1 MTGLE
6 AGLFGDRSRTALW
19 VTESTSSVIQAP
31 SLVSKMPAVHKLL
44 LEEALQDSPQTRS
57 LLSVFEEDAG
67 TLTDYTNQLL
77 QSMQRVFGAQ
87 NEMALAT
94 EQLSK
99 QLLEYE
105 KQNFA
110 LGRGDEEV
118 ISMLQ
123 HFARTVEEL
132 NALHTDLASQIANR
146 MVFPTV
152 QFREKDLTE
161 ISTLKEIFGI
171 ATDEHE
177 AAMVKY
183 SRLPK
188 KRENEKLK
196 AEVVREVAFC
206 RRKQHQ
212 ASMQY
217 YCALNALQ
225 YRKRVAMLEPLLGY
239 TQAQINFFKKGMELV
254 SKKMDSFLASVSS
267 MTQSIQAQLDAEAE
281 SMRLSQREF
290 LSVEDTVYMPDHD
303 LVPVNRT
310 LIQKAG
316 YLNIRNKTG
325 LVTTAW
331 DRLYFFT
338 QGGNLMCQ
346 PRGAVAG
353 GMVLDL
359 DNSSVMAVECE
370 DRRYCFQI
378 TSPTGKTS
386 MILQAESKREYEEW
400 ICTINNISR
409 QIYLTDN
416 PEAVAIRLNQ
426 TAIQAVTPITS
437 FEKRAEGSPN
447 PDRAKP
453 GGVAH
458 SSVKKAAT
466 VPEPED
472 LIAPGTP
479 IQFDI
484 VLPASE
490 FQDQNRAGG
499 RRTNPFGETE
509 EESSSGA
516 DDSLLQQVFAVRFLG
531 SMAVRSGHTQEVI
544 YEAMRQVLA
553 ARAIHNI
560 FKTSESH
567 LMVTSNCLRL
577 IDPQTQVT
585 KISFQLK
592 DVTQFAAHQENSRLM
607 GFVVE
612 GTDWSEGAEEGQPSF
627 SAFIFESNTEGEKIC
642 YTINVG
648 KEITEAKKDPEALAQ
663 LMKSMPLTNDG
674 KFLLLES
681 ETGEAANGGGQED
694 LESEA

>member
-1 MTGLE
+1 
-6 AGLFGDRSRTALW
+6 
-19 VTESTSSVIQAP
+19 
-31 SLVSKMPAVHKLL
+31 MPAVHHKLL

-67 TLTDYTNQLL
+67 TLTNYTNQLL

-99 QLLEYE
+99 LLLEYE
-105 KQNFA
+105 KQ
-110 LGRGDEEV
+110 
-118 ISMLQ
+118 
-123 HFARTVEEL
+123 L
-132 NALHTDLASQIANR
+132 NSLHAELASQIADK
-146 MVFPTV
+146 MVFPMV
-152 QFREKDLTE
+152 QFREKDLTGTTL
-161 ISTLKEIFGI
+161 TLKIICFHF
-171 ATDEHE
+171 HE

-188 KRENEKLK
+188 KRENEKMK
-196 AEVVREVAFC
+196 AEVVREVAYC

-212 ASMQY
+212 AAMQY

-225 YRKRVAMLEPLLGY
+225 YRKRVAMLEPMLGY
-239 TQAQINFFKKGMELV
+239 THAQIDFFKKGMELV
-254 SKKMDSFLASVSS
+254 SKKMDSFLSSVSS
-267 MTQSIQAQLDAEAE
+267 MNQSIESQLEVDAEV
-281 SMRLSQREF
+281 MRSSQREL
-290 LSVEDTVYMPDHD
+290 LSVDDTVYMPDHD
-303 LVPVNRT
+303 QVPVNRA
-310 LIQKAG
+310 LVQKAG

-331 DRLYFFT
+331 DRLFFFT

-378 TSPTGKTS
+378 TSPNGKTS
-386 MILQAESKREYEEW
+386 LILQAEGKKEYEEW
-400 ICTINNISR
+400 ICTLNNISR

-416 PEAVAIRLNQ
+416 PEAVAIRLHQ
-426 TAIQAVTPITS
+426 TALQAVTPITS

-447 PDRAKP
+447 PDRLFK
-453 GGVAH
+453 
-458 SSVKKAAT
+458 SFNR
-466 VPEPED
+466 PED
-472 LIAPGTP
+472 LIVPGTP

-490 FQDQNRAGG
+490 FLDQNRAGA

-509 EESSSGA
+509 DD

-531 SMAVRSGHTQEVI
+531 SMAVRAGHTQEVI

-567 LMVTSNCLRL
+567 LMVTSTCIRL

-607 GFVVE
+607 GFVLQ
-612 GTDWSEGAEEGQPSF
+612 GSDWSDGGEDQPSF
-627 SAFIFESNTEGEKIC
+627 SVFAFESNTEGEKIC
-642 YTINVG
+642 YTINLG
-648 KEITEAKKDPEALAQ
+648 KEISLAKKDPEALAQ
-663 LMKSMPLTNDG
+663 LMKAMPLTNDG

-681 ETGEAANGGGQED
+681 ETGAAVEAAGPDEQ
-694 LESEA
+694 ESEA

>member
-1 MTGLE
+1 M
-6 AGLFGDRSRTALW
+6 
-19 VTESTSSVIQAP
+19 
-31 SLVSKMPAVHKLL
+31 LL
-44 LEEALQDSPQTRS
+44 LVLTSTWISTRS

-87 NEMALAT
+87 SEMGLAT
-94 EQLSK
+94 QQLSQ
-99 QLLEYE
+99 QLLDYE
-105 KQNFA
+105 KK
-110 LGRGDEEV
+110 
-118 ISMLQ
+118 
-123 HFARTVEEL
+123 L
-132 NALHTDLASQIANR
+132 NALHTDLANQMADS
-146 MVFPTV
+146 MVFPLI

-161 ISTLKEIFGI
+161 ISTLREIFGI

-177 AAMVKY
+177 ASMVKY

-188 KRENEKLK
+188 KKENEKVKVDLVK
-196 AEVVREVAFC
+196 EVAYT

-225 YRKRVAMLEPLLGY
+225 YRKRVAMLEPMLGY
-239 TQAQINFFKKGMELV
+239 TQAQVKFYKKGMELV
-254 SKKMDSFLASVSS
+254 TKKMDTFLSSVSN
-267 MTQSIQAQLDAEAE
+267 MTHNIQAQLDSEAEA
-281 SMRLSQREF
+281 MRMSQREL
-290 LSVEDTVYMPDHD
+290 LSVEDTVYMPDKD
-303 LVPVNRT
+303 DDPVSRS
-310 LIQKAG
+310 LIQKSG

-386 MILQAESKREYEEW
+386 MILQAESKKEYEEW
-400 ICTINNISR
+400 ICTVNNISR
-409 QIYLTDN
+409 QIYLTEN

-426 TAIQAVTPITS
+426 TALQAVTPITS
-437 FEKRAEGSPN
+437 FEKRQEGSPN
-447 PDRAKP
+447 PDSAGDAP
-453 GGVAH
+453 GPGA
-458 SSVKKAAT
+458 SL
-466 VPEPED
+466 EPED

-490 FQDQNRAGG
+490 FQDQNRTGG
-499 RRTNPFGETE
+499 RRTNPFGETDDD
-509 EESSSGA
+509 SSSES

-531 SMAVRSGHTQEVI
+531 SMAVRCGDNQEVI
-544 YEAMRQVLA
+544 YEVMRQVLA

-560 FKTSESH
+560 FRTTESH
-567 LMVTSNCLRL
+567 LMVTSSCLKL

-585 KISFQLK
+585 RIHFQLGE
-592 DVTQFAAHQENSRLM
+592 VLQFAAHQENGRLM
-607 GFVVE
+607 GLVVE
-612 GTDWSEGAEEGQPSF
+612 DPDWSQGDQEGAPPSY
-627 SAFIFESNTEGEKIC
+627 SAFVFESNTEGEKIC
-642 YTINVG
+642 FTINLA
-648 KEITEAKKDPEALAQ
+648 KEIVEAKKDPEALAE

-674 KFLLLES
+674 KFLLLEA
-681 ETGEAANGGGQED
+681 ETGDPTNGEGQED

>member
-1 MTGLE
+1 
-6 AGLFGDRSRTALW
+6 
-19 VTESTSSVIQAP
+19 
-31 SLVSKMPAVHKLL
+31 MPAVHTLL

-77 QSMQRVFGAQ
+77 QSMQRVYGAQ
-87 NEMALAT
+87 SEMGLAT
-94 EQLSK
+94 EQLSR

-105 KQNFA
+105 KQLNT
-110 LGRGDEEV
+110 LH
-118 ISMLQ
+118 S
-123 HFARTVEEL
+123 EL
-132 NALHTDLASQIANR
+132 ATQMADR
-146 MVFPTV
+146 MIFPMI

-161 ISTLKEIFGI
+161 ISTLREIFGI
-171 ATDEHE
+171 ASDEHE

-188 KRENEKLK
+188 KKENEKVK
-196 AEVVREVAFC
+196 AELVGEVAYS

-225 YRKRVAMLEPLLGY
+225 YRKRVAMLEPMLGY
-239 TQAQINFFKKGMELV
+239 TQAQINFYKKGIDLV
-254 SKKMDSFLASVSS
+254 SKKMDSFLGSVSS
-267 MTQSIQAQLDAEAE
+267 MTQNIQAQLDSEAEA
-281 SMRLSQREF
+281 MRMTQREL
-290 LSVEDTVYMPDHD
+290 LSMEDTVYMPDRD
-303 LVPVNRT
+303 PAPVNRT

-378 TSPTGKTS
+378 TSPNGKTS

-400 ICTINNISR
+400 ICTLNNISR

-437 FEKRAEGSPN
+437 FEKRGEGSPN

-453 GGVAH
+453 GGMQ
-458 SSVKKAAT
+458 SSSGASQKTSSA
-466 VPEPED
+466 PEPED
-472 LIAPGTP
+472 LIVPGTP

-484 VLPASE
+484 MLPASE

-499 RRTNPFGETE
+499 RRTNPFGETDDDCSP
-509 EESSSGA
+509 ES

-531 SMAVRSGHTQEVI
+531 SMAVRSGQTQEVI

-560 FKTSESH
+560 FRTTESH
-567 LMVTSNCLRL
+567 LMVTSSCLRL

-585 KISFQLK
+585 RIGFQLQE
-592 DVTQFAAHQENSRLM
+592 VTQFVAHQENGRLM

-612 GTDWSEGAEEGQPSF
+612 GRDWGEDDEEGEPSF
-627 SAFIFESNTEGEKIC
+627 SAFVFESNTEGEKIC
-642 YTINVG
+642 YTISLG
-648 KEITEAKKDPEALAQ
+648 KDIMEAKKDPEALVQ
-663 LMKSMPLTNDG
+663 LLKNMPLTNEG
-674 KFLLLES
+674 KFLLLDN
-681 ETGEAANGGGQED
+681 ETGNTANGGAPDEE
-694 LESEA
+694 ESEA

>member
-1 MTGLE
+1 
-6 AGLFGDRSRTALW
+6 
-19 VTESTSSVIQAP
+19 
-31 SLVSKMPAVHKLL
+31 MPAVHHKLL
-44 LEEALQDSPQTRS
+44 LEDALHDSPQTRS
-57 LLSVFEEDAG
+57 LLSVFEEDALN
-67 TLTDYTNQLL
+67 LTDYTNKLL
-77 QSMQRVFGAQ
+77 QTMQRVFGAQ
-87 NEMALAT
+87 SEMGLAT
-94 EQLSK
+94 EQLAQ
-99 QLLEYE
+99 QLLDYE
-105 KQNFA
+105 KKNFA
-110 LGRGDEEV
+110 LGKGDEEV
-118 ISMLQ
+118 ITTLQ
-123 HFARTVEEL
+123 SFAKTVGEL
-132 NALHTDLASQIANR
+132 NSLHSELANQMADN
-146 MVFPTV
+146 MVFPLI

-161 ISTLKEIFGI
+161 ISTLKEIHSI

-196 AEVVREVAFC
+196 SDLMKEVAYT
-206 RRKQHQ
+206 RRKQH
-212 ASMQY
+212 SSSLQY

-225 YRKRVAMLEPLLGY
+225 YRKRVAMLEPMLGY
-239 TQAQINFFKKGMELV
+239 TQAQINFFKKGIELV
-254 SKKMDSFLASVSS
+254 SKKMDNFLTSVSK
-267 MTQSIQAQLDAEAE
+267 MTQSIQTQLDCEAE
-281 SMRLSQREF
+281 TMRGSQREL
-290 LSVEDTVYMPDHD
+290 LSVDDSVYTPDHD
-303 LVPVNRT
+303 QDSVNRT

-378 TSPTGKTS
+378 TSSTGKTS
-386 MILQAESKREYEEW
+386 MILQAESKKEYEEW
-400 ICTINNISR
+400 ICTVNNISR

-437 FEKRAEGSPN
+437 FEKRQEGAPN

-453 GGVAH
+453 GGVHVSGGSQKSA
-458 SSVKKAAT
+458 
-466 VPEPED
+466 PEPED

-484 VLPASE
+484 TLPASE
-490 FQDQNRAGG
+490 FMDQNRGG
-499 RRTNPFGETE
+499 RRTNPFGETGE
-509 EESSSGA
+509 EGLSES
-516 DDSLLQQVFAVRFLG
+516 DDSLLQQVFEVRFLG
-531 SMAVRSGHTQEVI
+531 SMAVRCGNNQEVI

-560 FKTSESH
+560 FRTTESH
-567 LMVTSNCLRL
+567 LMVTSN
-577 IDPQTQVT
+577 D
-585 KISFQLK
+585 ISPLACFFQFQLG
-592 DVTQFAAHQENSRLM
+592 DVCQFAAHQENGRLM

-612 GTDWSEGAEEGQPSF
+612 GRDWSEGEDEGQPAF
-627 SAFIFESNTEGEKIC
+627 SAYIFESNTEGEKVC
-642 YTINVG
+642 YTINLA
-648 KEITEAKKDPEALAQ
+648 KDITEAKKDPEALAQ
-663 LMKSMPLTNDG
+663 LMKNMPLTNDG

-681 ETGEAANGGGQED
+681 EVGEEPEGASQED

>member
-1 MTGLE
+1 
-6 AGLFGDRSRTALW
+6 
-19 VTESTSSVIQAP
+19 
-31 SLVSKMPAVHKLL
+31 MPAVHHKLL

-57 LLSVFEEDAG
+57 LLSVFEEDSG

-87 NEMALAT
+87 SEMGLAT
-94 EQLSK
+94 EQLSH
-99 QLLEYE
+99 QLLDYE
-105 KQNFA
+105 KKNFA
-110 LGRGDEEV
+110 LGKGDEEV
-118 ISMLQ
+118 IVTLQ
-123 HFARTVEEL
+123 NFAKTVVEL
-132 NALHTDLASQIANR
+132 NSLHSVLANQMADS
-146 MVFPTV
+146 MVFPLI

-196 AEVVREVAFC
+196 SDLVKEVAYT

-212 ASMQY
+212 ASLQY

-225 YRKRVAMLEPLLGY
+225 YRKRVAMLEPMLGY
-239 TQAQINFFKKGMELV
+239 TQAQISFFKKGIELV
-254 SKKMDSFLASVSS
+254 SKKMDNFLSSVSN
-267 MTQSIQAQLDAEAE
+267 MTQNIQAQLDTEAE
-281 SMRLSQREF
+281 TMRGSQRDF
-290 LSVEDTVYMPDHD
+290 LSVEDTVYMPDKD
-303 LVPVNRT
+303 TEPVNRT

-378 TSPTGKTS
+378 TSPSGKTS

-400 ICTINNISR
+400 ICTVNNISR

-437 FEKRAEGSPN
+437 FEKRPEGSPN

-453 GGVAH
+453 GGVYAA
-458 SSVKKAAT
+458 SSGSQKTGAA
-466 VPEPED
+466 PEPED

-484 VLPASE
+484 MLPASE

-499 RRTNPFGETE
+499 RRTNPFGETDDDCSTE
-509 EESSSGA
+509 T
-516 DDSLLQQVFAVRFLG
+516 DDSLLQQVFAVRFQG
-531 SMAVRSGHTQEVI
+531 SMAVRCGNNQEVI

-560 FKTSESH
+560 FRTTESH
-567 LMVTSNCLRL
+567 LMVTSSSLRL

-585 KISFQLK
+585 RISFQLGE
-592 DVTQFAAHQENSRLM
+592 VCQFAAHQENGRLM

-612 GTDWSEGAEEGQPSF
+612 GRDWSEGDEEGEPSF
-627 SAFIFESNTEGEKIC
+627 SAFVFESNTEGEKIC
-642 YTINVG
+642 YTINLA
-648 KEITEAKKDPEALAQ
+648 KDITEAKKDPEALAQ
-663 LMKSMPLTNDG
+663 LMKNMPLTNDG
-674 KFLLLES
+674 KFLLLEP
-681 ETGEAANGGGQED
+681 ETGDTSNGTEED

>member
-1 MTGLE
+1 
-6 AGLFGDRSRTALW
+6 
-19 VTESTSSVIQAP
+19 
-31 SLVSKMPAVHKLL
+31 MPAVHKLL

-67 TLTDYTNQLL
+67 TLTDYSNKLL
-77 QSMQRVFGAQ
+77 QTMQRVYGAQ
-87 NEMALAT
+87 SEMGLAT

-110 LGRGDEEV
+110 LGKGDEEV
-118 ISMLQ
+118 ISTLQ
-123 HFARTVEEL
+123 HFAKTVEEL
-132 NALHTDLASQIANR
+132 NSLHSELATLIADR
-146 MVFPTV
+146 MVYPMI

-161 ISTLKEIFGI
+161 ISTMKEIFGI
-171 ATDEHE
+171 SHWPVTIIVCSLAEHE

-188 KRENEKLK
+188 KRENEKAK
-196 AEVVREVAFC
+196 AEVVSEVAFA

-225 YRKRVAMLEPLLGY
+225 HRKRVAMLEPMLGY
-239 TQAQINFFKKGMELV
+239 THAQINFFKKGIELV
-254 SKKMDSFLASVSS
+254 TKKMDTFLSSVSS
-267 MTQSIQAQLDAEAE
+267 MTQSIQSQLDTEAE
-281 SMRLSQREF
+281 SMRMTQRDL
-290 LSVEDTVYMPDHD
+290 LSVEDMVYMPDRD
-303 LVPVNRT
+303 LDPVNRT

-353 GMVLDL
+353 GMVMDL

-370 DRRYCFQI
+370 DRRYCLQI
-378 TSPTGKTS
+378 TSPTGKTVVS
-386 MILQAESKREYEEW
+386 YHHFSWNNNRSIILQAESKREYEEW
-400 ICTINNISR
+400 ICTLNNISR

-437 FEKRAEGSPN
+437 FERRQEGSPN

-453 GGVAH
+453 GGV
-458 SSVKKAAT
+458 VVTAAASQKPT
-466 VPEPED
+466 VAPEPDD
-472 LIAPGTP
+472 LIALGTP

-484 VLPASE
+484 MLPASE

-509 EESSSGA
+509 EDSSSDS

-567 LMVTSNCLRL
+567 LMVTSNSLRL

-585 KISFQLK
+585 RISFQLG
-592 DVTQFAAHQENSRLM
+592 DVTQFAAHQENGRLM

-612 GTDWSEGAEEGQPSF
+612 CRDWSEGEEEGSPSF
-627 SAFIFESNTEGEKIC
+627 SAFVFESHTEGEKIC
-642 YTINVG
+642 YTISLG
-648 KEITEAKKDPEALAQ
+648 KEIIEAKKDPEALAQ

-681 ETGEAANGGGQED
+681 ESGDTSNGGGEED

>member
-1 MTGLE
+1 
-6 AGLFGDRSRTALW
+6 
-19 VTESTSSVIQAP
+19 
-31 SLVSKMPAVHKLL
+31 MPAVHRLL

-77 QSMQRVFGAQ
+77 QSLQRVFGAQ
-87 NEMALAT
+87 NEMSLAT
-94 EQLSK
+94 QQLSK

-110 LGRGDEEV
+110 LGKGDEEL
-118 ISMLQ
+118 IGTLQ
-123 HFARTVEEL
+123 DFSKVVDEL
-132 NALHTDLASQIANR
+132 NTLHTELANQLADR
-146 MVFPTV
+146 MVFPMI

-161 ISTLKEIFGI
+161 ISTLKDIFAI
-171 ATDEHE
+171 ASSEHD
-177 AAMVKY
+177 ASMAKY

-188 KRENEKLK
+188 RRENEKLK
-196 AEVVREVAFC
+196 TEVVGEVAYS

-225 YRKRVAMLEPLLGY
+225 YRKRVAMLQPMLGY
-239 TQAQINFFKKGMELV
+239 TQAQVNFFKKGMDMA
-254 SKKMDSFLASVSS
+254 SKKMESFLSSVTS
-267 MTQSIQAQLDAEAE
+267 MNQSIQSQLDSEAEA
-281 SMRLSQREF
+281 MRQAQREL
-290 LSVEDTVYMPDHD
+290 LSVEDSIYMPDQD
-303 LVPVNRT
+303 ACNPLINRN

-325 LVTTAW
+325 LVTTSW

-359 DNSSVMAVECE
+359 DNSSVMAVDCE

-378 TSPTGKTS
+378 TSPDGKMCIT
-386 MILQAESKREYEEW
+386 LQAESKKEYEEW
-400 ICTINNISR
+400 ICSLNNISR

-437 FEKRAEGSPN
+437 FEKRHDTCAERVKPVAVEPSGAAPQDT
-447 PDRAKP
+447 PD
-453 GGVAH
+453 
-458 SSVKKAAT
+458 SLEMIT
-466 VPEPED
+466 
-472 LIAPGTP
+472 PGTP

-484 VLPASE
+484 MLPASE
-490 FQDQNRAGG
+490 FLDQNRAGGG
-499 RRTNPFGETE
+499 RRTNPFGESE
-509 EESSSGA
+509 
-516 DDSLLQQVFAVRFLG
+516 DDCAAQSEDALLHQMFVVRFLG
-531 SMAVRSGHTQEVI
+531 SMAVRSHRSKEVI

-560 FKTSESH
+560 FRTAESH
-567 LMVTSNCLRL
+567 LIVTSKTLQL

-585 KISFQLK
+585 RISFQLR
-592 DVTQFAAHQENSRLM
+592 DVVQFAAHQENRRLM

-612 GTDWSEGAEEGQPSF
+612 GPEISEEMEPSL
-627 SAFIFESNTEGEKIC
+627 SAYVFESNTEGEKIC
-642 YTINVG
+642 YTISLG
-648 KEITEAKKDPEALAQ
+648 KELIEAGKDPEALAL
-663 LMKSMPLTNDG
+663 LMKSMPLTSDG
-674 KFLLLES
+674 KFLVLES
-681 ETGEAANGGGQED
+681 ETVGAVQNGAEEG

>member
-1 MTGLE
+1 
-6 AGLFGDRSRTALW
+6 
-19 VTESTSSVIQAP
+19 
-31 SLVSKMPAVHKLL
+31 MPAVHHKLL

-67 TLTDYTNQLL
+67 TLTNYTNQLL

-110 LGRGDEEV
+110 LAKGDEEV
-118 ISMLQ
+118 INTLQ
-123 HFARTVEEL
+123 QFAKSVEEL
-132 NALHTDLASQIANR
+132 NSLHTELATQIADK
-146 MVFPTV
+146 MVFPMV

-171 ATDEHE
+171 ASDEHE

-188 KRENEKLK
+188 KRENEKIK
-196 AEVVREVAFC
+196 AEVVREVAYC

-212 ASMQY
+212 AAMQY

-225 YRKRVAMLEPLLGY
+225 YRKKVAMLEPMLGY
-239 TQAQINFFKKGMELV
+239 THAQINFFKKGMELV
-254 SKKMDSFLASVSS
+254 SKKMDSFLSSVSS
-267 MTQSIQAQLDAEAE
+267 MNQSIESQLEVEAE
-281 SMRLSQREF
+281 VMRSSQREF
-290 LSVEDTVYMPDHD
+290 LSVDDTVYMPDHD
-303 LVPVNRT
+303 QVPVNRA

-331 DRLYFFT
+331 DRLFFFT

-378 TSPTGKTS
+378 TSPNGKTS
-386 MILQAESKREYEEW
+386 LILQAESKKEYEEW
-400 ICTINNISR
+400 ICTLNNISR

-416 PEAVAIRLNQ
+416 PEAVAIRLHQ
-426 TAIQAVTPITS
+426 TALQAVTPITS

-453 GGVAH
+453 GAVT
-458 SSVKKAAT
+458 SREPQKPPST
-466 VPEPED
+466 LEPED
-472 LIAPGTP
+472 LIVPGTP

-490 FQDQNRAGG
+490 FLDQNRAGP

-509 EESSSGA
+509 DEDDDGA
-516 DDSLLQQVFAVRFLG
+516 SDTHDSLLQQVFAVRFLG

-560 FKTSESH
+560 FKTTESH
-567 LMVTSNCLRL
+567 LMVTSSCIRL

-607 GFVVE
+607 GFVLQ
-612 GTDWSEGAEEGQPSF
+612 GSDWIDGGEDQPSF
-627 SAFIFESNTEGEKIC
+627 SVFVFESNTEGEKIC
-642 YTINVG
+642 YTINLA
-648 KEITEAKKDPEALAQ
+648 KEISEAKKNPEALAQ

-681 ETGEAANGGGQED
+681 ETGDTAEAVGADE

>member
-1 MTGLE
+1 
-6 AGLFGDRSRTALW
+6 
-19 VTESTSSVIQAP
+19 
-31 SLVSKMPAVHKLL
+31 MPAVHHKLL

-67 TLTDYTNQLL
+67 TLTNYTNQLL

-110 LGRGDEEV
+110 LAKGDEEV
-118 ISMLQ
+118 INTLQ
-123 HFARTVEEL
+123 HFTKSVEEL
-132 NALHTDLASQIANR
+132 NSLHAELATQIADK
-146 MVFPTV
+146 MVFPMV

-171 ATDEHE
+171 ASDEHE

-188 KRENEKLK
+188 KRENEKIK
-196 AEVVREVAFC
+196 AEVVREVAYC

-212 ASMQY
+212 AAMQY

-225 YRKRVAMLEPLLGY
+225 YRKRVAMLEPMLGY
-239 TQAQINFFKKGMELV
+239 THAQIHFFKKGMELV
-254 SKKMDSFLASVSS
+254 SKKMDSFLSSVSS
-267 MTQSIQAQLDAEAE
+267 MNQSIESQLEVEAE
-281 SMRLSQREF
+281 VMRSSQREL
-290 LSVEDTVYMPDHD
+290 LSVDDTVYMPDHD
-303 LVPVNRT
+303 QVPVNRA

-331 DRLYFFT
+331 DRLFFFT

-359 DNSSVMAVECE
+359 DNSSVMAIECE

-378 TSPTGKTS
+378 TSPNGKTYGDC
-386 MILQAESKREYEEW
+386 ACW
-400 ICTINNISR
+400 ICTLNNISR

-416 PEAVAIRLNQ
+416 PEAVAIRLHQ
-426 TAIQAVTPITS
+426 TALQAVTPITS
-437 FEKRAEGSPN
+437 FEKRAEESCFSSS
-447 PDRAKP
+447 KP
-453 GGVAH
+453 P
-458 SSVKKAAT
+458 T
-466 VPEPED
+466 TLEPED
-472 LIAPGTP
+472 LIVPGTP

-490 FQDQNRAGG
+490 FLDQNRAGA

-509 EESSSGA
+509 DD

-531 SMAVRSGHTQEVI
+531 SMAVRAGHTQEVI

-560 FKTSESH
+560 FKTTESH
-567 LMVTSNCLRL
+567 LMVTSSCIRL
-577 IDPQTQVT
+577 IEPQTQVT

-607 GFVVE
+607 GYVLQ
-612 GTDWSEGAEEGQPSF
+612 GSDWSDGGEDQPSF
-627 SAFIFESNTEGEKIC
+627 SVFVFESNTEGEKIC
-642 YTINVG
+642 YTINLG
-648 KEITEAKKDPEALAQ
+648 KEISEAKKDPEALAQ

-681 ETGEAANGGGQED
+681 ETGDEAEAAGPDEQ
-694 LESEA
+694 ESEA

>member
-1 MTGLE
+1 
-6 AGLFGDRSRTALW
+6 
-19 VTESTSSVIQAP
+19 
-31 SLVSKMPAVHKLL
+31 MPAVHHKLL

-67 TLTDYTNQLL
+67 TLTNYTNQLL

-105 KQNFA
+105 KQ
-110 LGRGDEEV
+110 
-118 ISMLQ
+118 
-123 HFARTVEEL
+123 L
-132 NALHTDLASQIANR
+132 NSLHAELASQIADK
-146 MVFPTV
+146 MVFPMV

-161 ISTLKEIFGI
+161 ISTLKEIFSI
-171 ATDEHE
+171 ASDEHE

-188 KRENEKLK
+188 KRENEKMK
-196 AEVVREVAFC
+196 AEVVREVAYC

-212 ASMQY
+212 AAMQY

-225 YRKRVAMLEPLLGY
+225 YRKRVAMLEPMLGY
-239 TQAQINFFKKGMELV
+239 THAQMHFFKKGMELV
-254 SKKMDSFLASVSS
+254 SKKMDSFLSSVSS
-267 MTQSIQAQLDAEAE
+267 MNQSIESQLEVDAEV
-281 SMRLSQREF
+281 MRSSQREL
-290 LSVEDTVYMPDHD
+290 LSVDDTVYMPDHD
-303 LVPVNRT
+303 QVPVNRA
-310 LIQKAG
+310 LVQKAG

-331 DRLYFFT
+331 DRLFFFT

-378 TSPTGKTS
+378 TSPNGKTS
-386 MILQAESKREYEEW
+386 LILQAEGKKEYEEW
-400 ICTINNISR
+400 ICTLNNISR

-416 PEAVAIRLNQ
+416 PEAVAIRLHQ
-426 TAIQAVTPITS
+426 TALQAVTPITS

-447 PDRAKP
+447 PDREPQKP
-453 GGVAH
+453 P
-458 SSVKKAAT
+458 AAL
-466 VPEPED
+466 EPED
-472 LIAPGTP
+472 LIVPGTP

-490 FQDQNRAGG
+490 FLDQNRAGA

-509 EESSSGA
+509 DD

-531 SMAVRSGHTQEVI
+531 SMAVRAGHTQEVI

-567 LMVTSNCLRL
+567 LMVTSTCIRL

-607 GFVVE
+607 GFVLQ
-612 GTDWSEGAEEGQPSF
+612 GSDWSDGGEDQPSF
-627 SAFIFESNTEGEKIC
+627 SVFAFESNTEGEKIC
-642 YTINVG
+642 YTINLG
-648 KEITEAKKDPEALAQ
+648 KEISLAKKDPEALAQ

-681 ETGEAANGGGQED
+681 ETGAAVEAAGPDEQ
-694 LESEA
+694 ESEA

>member
-1 MTGLE
+1 ML
-6 AGLFGDRSRTALW
+6 
-19 VTESTSSVIQAP
+19 TE
-31 SLVSKMPAVHKLL
+31 
-44 LEEALQDSPQTRS
+44 
-57 LLSVFEEDAG
+57 
-67 TLTDYTNQLL
+67 YTNQLL

-87 NEMALAT
+87 SEMGLAT
-94 EQLSK
+94 EQLSR

-105 KQNFA
+105 KKNFA
-110 LGRGDEEV
+110 LGKGDEEV
-118 ISMLQ
+118 ITTLQ
-123 HFARTVEEL
+123 SFAKTVGEL
-132 NALHTDLASQIANR
+132 NSLHSVLANQMADS
-146 MVFPTV
+146 MVFPLI
-152 QFREKDLTE
+152 QFREKDLTGRTTH
-161 ISTLKEIFGI
+161 IHTY
-171 ATDEHE
+171 TQTHTMHE

-188 KRENEKLK
+188 KKENEKLK
-196 AEVVREVAFC
+196 TDLVKEVAYT

-212 ASMQY
+212 ASLQY

-225 YRKRVAMLEPLLGY
+225 YRKRVAMLEPMLGY
-239 TQAQINFFKKGMELV
+239 TQAQISFFKKGIELV
-254 SKKMDSFLASVSS
+254 SKKMDNFLSSVSN
-267 MTQSIQAQLDAEAE
+267 MTQSIQAQLDTEAEA
-281 SMRLSQREF
+281 MRASQREL
-290 LSVEDTVYMPDHD
+290 LSVEDTVYMPDKD
-303 LVPVNRT
+303 TEPVNRT

-378 TSPTGKTS
+378 TSPSGKTS
-386 MILQAESKREYEEW
+386 MILQAESKKEYEEW
-400 ICTINNISR
+400 ICTVNNISR

-426 TAIQAVTPITS
+426 SAIQAVTPITS
-437 FEKRAEGSPN
+437 FEKSSGSQ
-447 PDRAKP
+447 KT
-453 GGVAH
+453 G
-458 SSVKKAAT
+458 AA
-466 VPEPED
+466 PEPED

-484 VLPASE
+484 MLPASE

-499 RRTNPFGETE
+499 RRTNPFGET
-509 EESSSGA
+509 
-516 DDSLLQQVFAVRFLG
+516 DDDYSLLQQVFAVRFLG
-531 SMAVRSGHTQEVI
+531 SMAVRCGDNQEVI

-560 FKTSESH
+560 FRTTESH
-567 LMVTSNCLRL
+567 LMVTSSSLRL

-585 KISFQLK
+585 RISFQLGE
-592 DVTQFAAHQENSRLM
+592 VCQFAAHQENGRLM
-607 GFVVE
+607 GFLVE
-612 GTDWSEGAEEGQPSF
+612 GRDWSDGDEEGEPSF
-627 SAFIFESNTEGEKIC
+627 SAFVFESNTEGEKIC
-642 YTINVG
+642 YTISLA
-648 KEITEAKKDPEALAQ
+648 KDITEAKKDPEALAE
-663 LMKSMPLTNDG
+663 LMKNMPLTNDG
-674 KFLLLES
+674 KFLLLEP
-681 ETGEAANGGGQED
+681 ETDDMTNGAGQED

>member
-1 MTGLE
+1 
-6 AGLFGDRSRTALW
+6 
-19 VTESTSSVIQAP
+19 
-31 SLVSKMPAVHKLL
+31 MPAVHKLL

-94 EQLSK
+94 EQLSR

-118 ISMLQ
+118 INTLQ
-123 HFARTVEEL
+123 HFAKTVEEL
-132 NALHTDLASQIANR
+132 NALHADLSSQIADR
-146 MVFPTV
+146 MVFPMV
-152 QFREKDLTE
+152 QFREKDLT
-161 ISTLKEIFGI
+161 
-171 ATDEHE
+171 EHE

-188 KRENEKLK
+188 KRENEKVK

-225 YRKRVAMLEPLLGY
+225 YRKRVAMLEPMLGY

-254 SKKMDSFLASVSS
+254 SKKMDSFLASVTN

-281 SMRLSQREF
+281 SMRLTQREL
-290 LSVEDTVYMPDHD
+290 LSVEDTVYMPDRD
-303 LVPVNRT
+303 LEPVNRT

-378 TSPTGKTS
+378 TSPTGKMS

-447 PDRAKP
+447 PDRSVAKP
-453 GGVAH
+453 GGVAP
-458 SSVKKAAT
+458 SSTKKSSSP
-466 VPEPED
+466 PEPED

-484 VLPASE
+484 GIPASE
-490 FQDQNRAGG
+490 FLDQNRAGG

-509 EESSSGA
+509 EESSSSA

-567 LMVTSNCLRL
+567 LMVTSSCIRL

-585 KISFQLK
+585 KISFQLM

-612 GTDWSEGAEEGQPSF
+612 GTDWSEGVEEGQPSF
-627 SAFIFESNTEGEKIC
+627 SAFIFESNTEGEK
-642 YTINVG
+642 VADHSAG
-648 KEITEAKKDPEALAQ
+648 MKESEDFIQNRHRTLNC
-663 LMKSMPLTNDG
+663 SVH
-674 KFLLLES
+674 LLEDS
-681 ETGEAANGGGQED
+681 TESKYVAMVEEVHTQEIQT
-694 LESEA
+694 

>member
-1 MTGLE
+1 MIIY
-6 AGLFGDRSRTALW
+6 FSM
-19 VTESTSSVIQAP
+19 
-31 SLVSKMPAVHKLL
+31 SLCLL
-44 LEEALQDSPQTRS
+44 QTRS

-77 QSMQRVFGAQ
+77 QSMQRVYGAQ
-87 NEMALAT
+87 SEMGLAT
-94 EQLSK
+94 EQLSS

-110 LGRGDEEV
+110 LGKGDEEV
-118 ISMLQ
+118 ISTLQ
-123 HFARTVEEL
+123 QFARTVGEL
-132 NALHTDLASQIANR
+132 NTLHSELASQMADR
-146 MVFPTV
+146 MIFPMI
-152 QFREKDLTE
+152 QFREKDLTADRQTHVY
-161 ISTLKEIFGI
+161 SFPFT
-171 ATDEHE
+171 EHE

-188 KRENEKLK
+188 KKENEKVK
-196 AEVVREVAFC
+196 AELVGEVAYS

-225 YRKRVAMLEPLLGY
+225 YRKRVAMLEPMLGY
-239 TQAQINFFKKGMELV
+239 TQAQIHFYKKGMDLV
-254 SKKMDSFLASVSS
+254 SKKMDSFLVSVSS
-267 MTQSIQAQLDAEAE
+267 MTQSIQAQLDSEAEA
-281 SMRLSQREF
+281 MRLTQREL
-290 LSVEDTVYMPDHD
+290 LSMEDTVYMPDRD
-303 LVPVNRT
+303 PVPVNRT

-325 LVTTAW
+325 LVTTTW

-378 TSPTGKTS
+378 TSPSGKTS
-386 MILQAESKREYEEW
+386 MILQAESKKEYEEW
-400 ICTINNISR
+400 ICTLNNISR

-437 FEKRAEGSPN
+437 FERRGEGSPN

-453 GGVAH
+453 GGVP
-458 SSVKKAAT
+458 SSSSA
-466 VPEPED
+466 PEAED
-472 LIAPGTP
+472 LIVPGTP

-484 VLPASE
+484 MLPASE
-490 FQDQNRAGG
+490 FQDQNRVGG
-499 RRTNPFGETE
+499 RRTNPFGETDDDCSP
-509 EESSSGA
+509 ES

-531 SMAVRSGHTQEVI
+531 SMAVRSGQTQEVI

-560 FKTSESH
+560 FRTTESH
-567 LMVTSNCLRL
+567 LMVTSSCLRL
-577 IDPQTQVT
+577 IDPRTQVT
-585 KISFQLK
+585 RISFQLQE
-592 DVTQFAAHQENSRLM
+592 VTQFAAHQENGRLM

-612 GTDWSEGAEEGQPSF
+612 GRDWSEGTEEGEPSF
-627 SAFIFESNTEGEKIC
+627 SAFVFESNTEGEK
-642 YTINVG
+642 VG
-648 KEITEAKKDPEALAQ
+648 IIKHIHVISMHLNLSLSLCALAQ
-663 LMKSMPLTNDG
+663 LMKNMPLTNDG
-674 KFLLLES
+674 KFLLLDS
-681 ETGEAANGGGQED
+681 ETGDTANGGAPDEE
-694 LESEA
+694 ESEA

>member
-1 MTGLE
+1 
-6 AGLFGDRSRTALW
+6 
-19 VTESTSSVIQAP
+19 
-31 SLVSKMPAVHKLL
+31 MPAVHHKLL
-44 LEEALQDSPQTRS
+44 LEDALQDSPQTRS
-57 LLSVFEEDAG
+57 LLSVFEEDAAN
-67 TLTDYTNQLL
+67 LTDYTNKLL

-87 NEMALAT
+87 SEMGLAT

-99 QLLEYE
+99 QLLDYE
-105 KQNFA
+105 KKNFA
-110 LGRGDEEV
+110 LGKGDEEV
-118 ISMLQ
+118 ITMLQ
-123 HFARTVEEL
+123 SFAKSVGEL
-132 NALHTDLASQIANR
+132 NSLHTELANQMADG
-146 MVFPTV
+146 MVFPLI

-161 ISTLKEIFGI
+161 ISTLKEIYGI

-188 KRENEKLK
+188 KRENEKVLK
-196 AEVVREVAFC
+196 ADLVKEVAYT
-206 RRKQHQ
+206 RRKQHS
-212 ASMQY
+212 ASLQY

-225 YRKRVAMLEPLLGY
+225 YRKRVAMLEPMLGY
-239 TQAQINFFKKGMELV
+239 TQAQISFFKKGIELV
-254 SKKMDSFLASVSS
+254 SKKMDSFLSSVSK
-267 MTQSIQAQLDAEAE
+267 MTKSIQTQLDSEAE
-281 SMRLSQREF
+281 GMRVSQREL
-290 LSVEDTVYMPDHD
+290 LSVDDSVYMPDTD
-303 LVPVNRT
+303 SESVNRT

-359 DNSSVMAVECE
+359 DNSSVMAVDCE

-378 TSPTGKTS
+378 TSPSGKTS
-386 MILQAESKREYEEW
+386 MILQAESKKEYEEW
-400 ICTINNISR
+400 ICTVNNISR

-437 FEKRAEGSPN
+437 FEKRQEGSPN

-453 GGVAH
+453 GGVH
-458 SSVKKAAT
+458 STGGSQKSETA
-466 VPEPED
+466 PEPED

-484 VLPASE
+484 MLPASE

-499 RRTNPFGETE
+499 RRTNPFGETDDDCSA
-509 EESSSGA
+509 ES

-531 SMAVRSGHTQEVI
+531 SMAVRCGDNQEVI

-560 FKTSESH
+560 FRTTESH
-567 LMVTSNCLRL
+567 LMVTSSSFRL

-585 KISFQLK
+585 RISFQLEE
-592 DVTQFAAHQENSRLM
+592 VCQFAAHQENGRLI

-612 GTDWSEGAEEGQPSF
+612 GRDWSEGDEEGEPSF
-627 SAFIFESNTEGEKIC
+627 SAFVFESNTEGEKIC
-642 YTINVG
+642 YTMNLA

-663 LMKSMPLTNDG
+663 LMKNMPLTNDG
-674 KFLLLES
+674 KFLLLEP
-681 ETGEAANGGGQED
+681 ETGDTSDGAGQED

>member
-1 MTGLE
+1 G
-6 AGLFGDRSRTALW
+6 
-19 VTESTSSVIQAP
+19 
-31 SLVSKMPAVHKLL
+31 KLL
-44 LEEALQDSPQTRS
+44 DKVFLIISLCTRS
-57 LLSVFEEDAG
+57 LLSVFEEDVG
-67 TLTDYTNQLL
+67 MLTDYTNQLL

-87 NEMALAT
+87 VL
-94 EQLSK
+94 K
-99 QLLEYE
+99 QITVRRRL
-105 KQNFA
+105 NFA
-110 LGRGDEEV
+110 LGKGDEEV
-118 ISMLQ
+118 ITTLQ
-123 HFARTVEEL
+123 NFAKTVGEL
-132 NALHTDLASQIANR
+132 NALHSELANQMADS
-146 MVFPTV
+146 MVFPLI

-161 ISTLKEIFGI
+161 ISTLKEIFAIG
-171 ATDEHE
+171 TD
-177 AAMVKY
+177 AMVKY

-188 KRENEKLK
+188 KKENEKLK
-196 AEVVREVAFC
+196 ADLVKEVAYT

-212 ASMQY
+212 ASLQY

-225 YRKRVAMLEPLLGY
+225 YRKRVAMLEPMLGY
-239 TQAQINFFKKGMELV
+239 THAQISFFKKGFELV
-254 SKKMDSFLASVSS
+254 SKKMDSFLASVSN
-267 MTQSIQAQLDAEAE
+267 MTQSIQAQLDSEAEA
-281 SMRLSQREF
+281 MRVSHREL
-290 LSVEDTVYMPDHD
+290 LSVEDTVYMPDKD
-303 LVPVNRT
+303 TEPVNRT

-359 DNSSVMAVECE
+359 DNSSVMAVDCE

-378 TSPTGKTS
+378 TSPSGKTS
-386 MILQAESKREYEEW
+386 MILQAESKKEYEEW
-400 ICTINNISR
+400 ICTVNNISR

-437 FEKRAEGSPN
+437 FEKRQDGSPN
-447 PDRAKP
+447 PDSGSQKT
-453 GGVAH
+453 GVA
-458 SSVKKAAT
+458 
-466 VPEPED
+466 PEPED

-484 VLPASE
+484 MLPASE
-490 FQDQNRAGG
+490 FQDQNRTGG

-509 EESSSGA
+509 DDCSTET

-531 SMAVRSGHTQEVI
+531 SMAVRCGDNQEVI

-560 FKTSESH
+560 FRTTEAH
-567 LMVTSNCLRL
+567 LMVTSSSLRL

-585 KISFQLK
+585 RLSFQLGE
-592 DVTQFAAHQENSRLM
+592 VCQFAAHQENGRLM

-612 GTDWSEGAEEGQPSF
+612 ARDWSNGDEEGEPSF
-627 SAFIFESNTEGEKIC
+627 SAFVFESNTEGEKIC
-642 YTINVG
+642 YTINLA

-663 LMKSMPLTNDG
+663 LMKNMPLTNDG
-674 KFLLLES
+674 KFLLLEP
-681 ETGEAANGGGQED
+681 ETGDTTEGAGQED

>member
-1 MTGLE
+1 
-6 AGLFGDRSRTALW
+6 
-19 VTESTSSVIQAP
+19 
-31 SLVSKMPAVHKLL
+31 MPAVHKLL
-44 LEEALQDSPQTRS
+44 LEDALQDSPQTRS

-77 QSMQRVFGAQ
+77 QSMQRVYGAQ

-105 KQNFA
+105 KQNFT
-110 LGRGDEEV
+110 LGKGDEEV
-118 ISMLQ
+118 ISTLQ
-123 HFARTVEEL
+123 HFAKAVEEL
-132 NALHTDLASQIANR
+132 NSLHAELATQMADR
-146 MVFPTV
+146 MVFPMV

-171 ATDEHE
+171 SSDEHE
-177 AAMVKY
+177 ASMVKY

-196 AEVVREVAFC
+196 AEIVTEVAYT

-239 TQAQINFFKKGMELV
+239 TQAQMNFFKKGMDLV
-254 SKKMDSFLASVSS
+254 SKKMDSFLTSVSS
-267 MTQSIQAQLDAEAE
+267 MTQSIQAQLDSEAEA
-281 SMRLSQREF
+281 MRLSQKEL
-290 LSVEDTVYMPDHD
+290 LSVDDTVYMPDRD
-303 LVPVNRT
+303 LQPVNRT

-378 TSPTGKTS
+378 TSPSGKTS
-386 MILQAESKREYEEW
+386 IILQAESKKEYEEW
-400 ICTINNISR
+400 ICTLNNISR

-437 FEKRAEGSPN
+437 FEKRLEGSPH

-453 GGVAH
+453 GATQP
-458 SSVKKAAT
+458 STETPKASRN
-466 VPEPED
+466 PEPED

-484 VLPASE
+484 P
-490 FQDQNRAGG
+490 
-499 RRTNPFGETE
+499 
-509 EESSSGA
+509 SS
-516 DDSLLQQVFAVRFLG
+516 F
-531 SMAVRSGHTQEVI
+531 
-544 YEAMRQVLA
+544 
-553 ARAIHNI
+553 
-560 FKTSESH
+560 
-567 LMVTSNCLRL
+567 
-577 IDPQTQVT
+577 
-585 KISFQLK
+585 
-592 DVTQFAAHQENSRLM
+592 
-607 GFVVE
+607 
-612 GTDWSEGAEEGQPSF
+612 
-627 SAFIFESNTEGEKIC
+627 
-642 YTINVG
+642 
-648 KEITEAKKDPEALAQ
+648 
-663 LMKSMPLTNDG
+663 
-674 KFLLLES
+674 
-681 ETGEAANGGGQED
+681 
-694 LESEA
+694 

>member
-1 MTGLE
+1 QC
-6 AGLFGDRSRTALW
+6 AVKSLFL
-19 VTESTSSVIQAP
+19 
-31 SLVSKMPAVHKLL
+31 LVS
-44 LEEALQDSPQTRS
+44 LQNCTSTRS
-57 LLSVFEEDAG
+57 LLSVFEEDSG
-67 TLTDYTNQLL
+67 MLTDYTNKLL

-87 NEMALAT
+87 VLNTNTFSHSFRSICNIMRFHG
-94 EQLSK
+94 
-99 QLLEYE
+99 
-105 KQNFA
+105 NFA
-110 LGRGDEEV
+110 LGKGDEEV
-118 ISMLQ
+118 ITTLQ
-123 HFARTVEEL
+123 SFAKTVGEL
-132 NALHTDLASQIANR
+132 NSLHSELANQMADS
-146 MVFPTV
+146 MVFPLI
-152 QFREKDLTE
+152 QFREKDLTACSYYL
-161 ISTLKEIFGI
+161 ILMSLLSSR
-171 ATDEHE
+171 AEHE

-188 KRENEKLK
+188 KKENEKLK
-196 AEVVREVAFC
+196 ADLVKEVAYT

-212 ASMQY
+212 ASLQY

-225 YRKRVAMLEPLLGY
+225 YRKRVAMLEPMLGY
-239 TQAQINFFKKGMELV
+239 TQAQISFFKKGIELV
-254 SKKMDSFLASVSS
+254 SKKMDNFLSSVSN
-267 MTQSIQAQLDAEAE
+267 MTQSIQAQLDTEAEA
-281 SMRLSQREF
+281 MRAAQREL
-290 LSVEDTVYMPDHD
+290 LSVEDTVYMPDKD
-303 LVPVNRT
+303 TEPVNRT

-378 TSPTGKTS
+378 TSPSGKTS
-386 MILQAESKREYEEW
+386 MILQAESKKEYEEW
-400 ICTINNISR
+400 ICTVNNISR

-437 FEKRAEGSPN
+437 FEKRQEGSPN
-447 PDRAKP
+447 PDSGSQKS
-453 GGVAH
+453 G
-458 SSVKKAAT
+458 AA
-466 VPEPED
+466 PEPED

-484 VLPASE
+484 MLPASE

-499 RRTNPFGETE
+499 RRTNPFGETDDDCST
-509 EESSSGA
+509 ES

-531 SMAVRSGHTQEVI
+531 SMAVRCGDNQEVI

-560 FKTSESH
+560 FRTTESH
-567 LMVTSNCLRL
+567 LMVTSSNLRL

-585 KISFQLK
+585 RISFQLGE
-592 DVTQFAAHQENSRLM
+592 VCQFAAHQENGRLM

-612 GTDWSEGAEEGQPSF
+612 GRDWSDGDEEGEPSF
-627 SAFIFESNTEGEKIC
+627 SAFVFESNTEGEKIC
-642 YTINVG
+642 YTISLA
-648 KEITEAKKDPEALAQ
+648 KDITEAKKDPEALAQ
-663 LMKSMPLTNDG
+663 LMKNMPLTNDG
-674 KFLLLES
+674 KFLLLEP
-681 ETGEAANGGGQED
+681 ETGDITNGAGQED

>member
-1 MTGLE
+1 G
-6 AGLFGDRSRTALW
+6 
-19 VTESTSSVIQAP
+19 
-31 SLVSKMPAVHKLL
+31 KLL
-44 LEEALQDSPQTRS
+44 DKVFLIISLCTRS
-57 LLSVFEEDAG
+57 LLSVFEEDVG
-67 TLTDYTNQLL
+67 MLTDYTNQLL

-87 NEMALAT
+87 SEMGLAT

-105 KQNFA
+105 KKNFA
-110 LGRGDEEV
+110 LGKGDEEV
-118 ISMLQ
+118 ITTLQ
-123 HFARTVEEL
+123 NFAKTVGEL
-132 NALHTDLASQIANR
+132 NALHSELANQMADS
-146 MVFPTV
+146 MVFPLI
-152 QFREKDLTE
+152 QFREKDLTDKTLFAMLN
-161 ISTLKEIFGI
+161 ISTYL
-171 ATDEHE
+171 
-177 AAMVKY
+177 VK
-183 SRLPK
+183 
-188 KRENEKLK
+188 
-196 AEVVREVAFC
+196 EVAYT

-212 ASMQY
+212 ASLQY

-225 YRKRVAMLEPLLGY
+225 YRKRVAMLEPMLGY
-239 TQAQINFFKKGMELV
+239 THAQISFFKKGFELV
-254 SKKMDSFLASVSS
+254 SKKMDSFLASVSN
-267 MTQSIQAQLDAEAE
+267 MTQSIQAQLDSEAEA
-281 SMRLSQREF
+281 MRVSHREL
-290 LSVEDTVYMPDHD
+290 LSVEDTVYMPDKD
-303 LVPVNRT
+303 TEPVNRT

-359 DNSSVMAVECE
+359 DNSSVMAVDCE

-378 TSPTGKTS
+378 TSPSGKTS
-386 MILQAESKREYEEW
+386 MILQAESKKEYEEW
-400 ICTINNISR
+400 ICTVNNISR

-437 FEKRAEGSPN
+437 FEKRQ
-447 PDRAKP
+447 DAKP
-453 GGVAH
+453 GGVH
-458 SSVKKAAT
+458 TTSSGSQKTGVA
-466 VPEPED
+466 PEPED

-484 VLPASE
+484 MLPASE
-490 FQDQNRAGG
+490 FQDQNRTGG

-509 EESSSGA
+509 DDCSTET

-531 SMAVRSGHTQEVI
+531 SMAVRCGDNQEVI

-560 FKTSESH
+560 FRTTEAH
-567 LMVTSNCLRL
+567 LMVTSSSLRL

-585 KISFQLK
+585 RLSFQLGE
-592 DVTQFAAHQENSRLM
+592 VCQFAAHQENGRLM

-612 GTDWSEGAEEGQPSF
+612 ARDWSNGDEEGEPSF
-627 SAFIFESNTEGEKIC
+627 SAFVFESNTEVGEKCLFNIF
-642 YTINVG
+642 
-648 KEITEAKKDPEALAQ
+648 KDPEALAQ
-663 LMKSMPLTNDG
+663 LMKNMPLTNDG
-674 KFLLLES
+674 KFLLLEP
-681 ETGEAANGGGQED
+681 ETGDTTEGAGQED

>member
-1 MTGLE
+1 
-6 AGLFGDRSRTALW
+6 
-19 VTESTSSVIQAP
+19 
-31 SLVSKMPAVHKLL
+31 MPAVHKLL

-77 QSMQRVFGAQ
+77 QSMQRVYGAQ
-87 NEMALAT
+87 SEMGLAT
-94 EQLSK
+94 EQLSS

-110 LGRGDEEV
+110 LGKGDEEV
-118 ISMLQ
+118 ISTLQ
-123 HFARTVEEL
+123 QFARTVGEL
-132 NALHTDLASQIANR
+132 NTLHSELASQMADR
-146 MVFPTV
+146 MIFPMI

-161 ISTLKEIFGI
+161 ISTLREVFGI
-171 ATDEHE
+171 ASDEHE

-188 KRENEKLK
+188 KKENEKVK
-196 AEVVREVAFC
+196 AELVGEVAYS

-225 YRKRVAMLEPLLGY
+225 YRKRVAMLEPMLGY
-239 TQAQINFFKKGMELV
+239 TQAQIHFYKKGMDLV
-254 SKKMDSFLASVSS
+254 SKKMDNFLVSVSS
-267 MTQSIQAQLDAEAE
+267 MTQSIQAQLDSEAEA
-281 SMRLSQREF
+281 MRLTQREL
-290 LSVEDTVYMPDHD
+290 LSMEDTVYMPDRD
-303 LVPVNRT
+303 PVPVNRT

-378 TSPTGKTS
+378 TSPSGKTS
-386 MILQAESKREYEEW
+386 MILQAESKKEHEEW
-400 ICTINNISR
+400 ICTLNNISR

-437 FEKRAEGSPN
+437 FERRGEGSPN

-453 GGVAH
+453 GGVQ
-458 SSVKKAAT
+458 SSSSA
-466 VPEPED
+466 PEAED
-472 LIAPGTP
+472 LIVPGTP

-484 VLPASE
+484 MLPASE
-490 FQDQNRAGG
+490 FQDQNRVGG
-499 RRTNPFGETE
+499 RRTNPFGETDDDCSP
-509 EESSSGA
+509 ES

-531 SMAVRSGHTQEVI
+531 SMAVRSGQTQEVI

-560 FKTSESH
+560 FRTTESH
-567 LMVTSNCLRL
+567 LMVTSSCLRL
-577 IDPQTQVT
+577 IDPRTQVT
-585 KISFQLK
+585 RISFQLQE
-592 DVTQFAAHQENSRLM
+592 VTQFAAHQENGRLM

-612 GTDWSEGAEEGQPSF
+612 GRDWSEGTEGGEPSF
-627 SAFIFESNTEGEKIC
+627 SAFVFESNTEGEKIC
-642 YTINVG
+642 YTISLG
-648 KEITEAKKDPEALAQ
+648 KDIIEAKKDPEALAQ
-663 LMKSMPLTNDG
+663 LMKNMPLTNDG
-674 KFLLLES
+674 KFLLLDS
-681 ETGEAANGGGQED
+681 ETGDTANGGAPDE
-694 LESEA
+694 ESEA

>member
-1 MTGLE
+1 
-6 AGLFGDRSRTALW
+6 
-19 VTESTSSVIQAP
+19 
-31 SLVSKMPAVHKLL
+31 MPAVHHKLL

-67 TLTDYTNQLL
+67 TLTNYTNQLL

-110 LGRGDEEV
+110 LAKGDEEV
-118 ISMLQ
+118 INTLQ
-123 HFARTVEEL
+123 HFAKSVEEL
-132 NALHTDLASQIANR
+132 NSLHAELASQIADK
-146 MVFPTV
+146 MVFPMV

-161 ISTLKEIFGI
+161 ISTLKEIFSI
-171 ATDEHE
+171 ASDEHE

-188 KRENEKLK
+188 KRENEKMK
-196 AEVVREVAFC
+196 AEVVREVAYC

-212 ASMQY
+212 AAMQY

-225 YRKRVAMLEPLLGY
+225 YRKRVAMLEPMLGY
-239 TQAQINFFKKGMELV
+239 THAQIDFFKKGMELV
-254 SKKMDSFLASVSS
+254 SKKMDSFLSSVSS
-267 MTQSIQAQLDAEAE
+267 MNQSIESQLEVDAEV
-281 SMRLSQREF
+281 MRSSQREL
-290 LSVEDTVYMPDHD
+290 LSVDDTVYMPDHD
-303 LVPVNRT
+303 QVPVNRA
-310 LIQKAG
+310 LVQKAG

-331 DRLYFFT
+331 DRLFFFT

-378 TSPTGKTS
+378 TSPNGKTS
-386 MILQAESKREYEEW
+386 LILQAEGKKEYEEW
-400 ICTINNISR
+400 ICTLNNISR

-416 PEAVAIRLNQ
+416 PEAVAIRLHQ
-426 TAIQAVTPITS
+426 TALQAVTPITS
-437 FEKRAEGSPN
+437 FEKRSCFYSP
-447 PDRAKP
+447 PQSETRRP
-453 GGVAH
+453 L
-458 SSVKKAAT
+458 
-466 VPEPED
+466 EPED
-472 LIAPGTP
+472 LIVPGTP

-490 FQDQNRAGG
+490 FLDQNRAGA

-509 EESSSGA
+509 DDDGDS
-516 DDSLLQQVFAVRFLG
+516 DTHDSLLQQVFAVRFLG
-531 SMAVRSGHTQEVI
+531 SMAVRAGHTQEVI

-567 LMVTSNCLRL
+567 LMVTSTCIRL

-607 GFVVE
+607 GFVLQ
-612 GTDWSEGAEEGQPSF
+612 GSDWSDGGEDQPSF
-627 SAFIFESNTEGEKIC
+627 SVFAFESNTEGEKIC
-642 YTINVG
+642 YTINLG
-648 KEITEAKKDPEALAQ
+648 KEISLAKKDPEALAQ
-663 LMKSMPLTNDG
+663 LMKAMPLTNDG

-681 ETGEAANGGGQED
+681 ETGAAVEAAGPDEQ
-694 LESEA
+694 ESEA

>member
-1 MTGLE
+1 DKR
-6 AGLFGDRSRTALW
+6 FCVSF
-19 VTESTSSVIQAP
+19 SS
-31 SLVSKMPAVHKLL
+31 L
-44 LEEALQDSPQTRS
+44 QTRS

-77 QSMQRVFGAQ
+77 QSMQRVYGAQ
-87 NEMALAT
+87 SEMGLAT
-94 EQLSK
+94 EQLSR

-110 LGRGDEEV
+110 LGKGDEEV
-118 ISMLQ
+118 ISTLQ
-123 HFARTVEEL
+123 QFAKTVGEL
-132 NALHTDLASQIANR
+132 NTLHSELATQMADR
-146 MVFPTV
+146 MIFPMI

-161 ISTLKEIFGI
+161 ISTLREIFGI
-171 ATDEHE
+171 ASDEHE

-188 KRENEKLK
+188 KKENEKVK
-196 AEVVREVAFC
+196 AELVGEVAYS

-225 YRKRVAMLEPLLGY
+225 YRKRVAMLEPMLGY
-239 TQAQINFFKKGMELV
+239 TQAQINFYKKGIDLV
-254 SKKMDSFLASVSS
+254 SKKMDSFLGSVSS
-267 MTQSIQAQLDAEAE
+267 MTQNIQAQLDSEAEA
-281 SMRLSQREF
+281 MRMTQREL
-290 LSVEDTVYMPDHD
+290 LSMEDTVYMPDRD
-303 LVPVNRT
+303 PAPVNRT

-378 TSPTGKTS
+378 TSPNGKT
-386 MILQAESKREYEEW
+386 YW
-400 ICTINNISR
+400 ICTLNNISR

-437 FEKRAEGSPN
+437 FEKRGEGSPN
-447 PDRAKP
+447 PDRLT
-453 GGVAH
+453 
-458 SSVKKAAT
+458 SSA
-466 VPEPED
+466 PEPED
-472 LIAPGTP
+472 LIVPGTP

-484 VLPASE
+484 MLPASE
-490 FQDQNRAGG
+490 FQDQNRVGG
-499 RRTNPFGETE
+499 RRTNPFGET
-509 EESSSGA
+509 
-516 DDSLLQQVFAVRFLG
+516 DDDCSPENSLLQQVFAVRFLG
-531 SMAVRSGHTQEVI
+531 SMAVRSGQTQEVI

-560 FKTSESH
+560 FRTTESH
-567 LMVTSNCLRL
+567 LMVTSSCLRL

-585 KISFQLK
+585 RIGFQLQE
-592 DVTQFAAHQENSRLM
+592 VTQFVAHQENGRLM

-612 GTDWSEGAEEGQPSF
+612 GRDWSEDDEEGEPSF
-627 SAFIFESNTEGEKIC
+627 SAFVFESNTEGDKVRHLKHIH
-642 YTINVG
+642 
-648 KEITEAKKDPEALAQ
+648 DPEALVQ
-663 LMKSMPLTNDG
+663 LLKNMPLTNEG
-674 KFLLLES
+674 KFLLLDN
-681 ETGEAANGGGQED
+681 ETGNTANGGAPDEE
-694 LESEA
+694 ESEA

>member
-1 MTGLE
+1 IPT
-6 AGLFGDRSRTALW
+6 LFS
-19 VTESTSSVIQAP
+19 I
-31 SLVSKMPAVHKLL
+31 M
-44 LEEALQDSPQTRS
+44 TRS
-57 LLSVFEEDAG
+57 LLSVFEEDAAN
-67 TLTDYTNQLL
+67 LTDYTNKLL

-87 NEMALAT
+87 VLNT
-94 EQLSK
+94 TQTPP
-99 QLLEYE
+99 LLVFSHV
-105 KQNFA
+105 KTQ
-110 LGRGDEEV
+110 
-118 ISMLQ
+118 
-123 HFARTVEEL
+123 TL
-132 NALHTDLASQIANR
+132 NSLHTELANQMADG
-146 MVFPTV
+146 MVFPLI
-152 QFREKDLTE
+152 QFREKDLTGRE
-161 ISTLKEIFGI
+161 
-171 ATDEHE
+171 EHLFKDKKNQKITCWRS

-188 KRENEKLK
+188 KRENEKVLK
-196 AEVVREVAFC
+196 ADLVKEVAYT
-206 RRKQHQ
+206 RRKQHS
-212 ASMQY
+212 ASLQY

-225 YRKRVAMLEPLLGY
+225 YRKRVAMLEPMLGY
-239 TQAQINFFKKGMELV
+239 TQAQISFFKKGIELV
-254 SKKMDSFLASVSS
+254 SKKMDSFLSSVSK
-267 MTQSIQAQLDAEAE
+267 MTKSIQTQLDSEAE
-281 SMRLSQREF
+281 GMRVSQREL
-290 LSVEDTVYMPDHD
+290 LSVDDSVYMPDTD
-303 LVPVNRT
+303 SESVNRT

-359 DNSSVMAVECE
+359 DNSSVMAVDCE

-378 TSPTGKTS
+378 TSPSGKTS
-386 MILQAESKREYEEW
+386 MILQAESKKEYEEW
-400 ICTINNISR
+400 ICTVNNISR

-437 FEKRAEGSPN
+437 FEKRQEGSP
-447 PDRAKP
+447 PLKLSETLIDKSETA
-453 GGVAH
+453 
-458 SSVKKAAT
+458 
-466 VPEPED
+466 PEPED

-484 VLPASE
+484 MLPASE

-499 RRTNPFGETE
+499 RRTNPFGETDDDCSA
-509 EESSSGA
+509 ES

-531 SMAVRSGHTQEVI
+531 SMAVRCGDNQEVI

-560 FKTSESH
+560 FRTTESH
-567 LMVTSNCLRL
+567 LMVTSSSFRL

-585 KISFQLK
+585 RISFQLEE
-592 DVTQFAAHQENSRLM
+592 VCQFAAHQENGRLI

-612 GTDWSEGAEEGQPSF
+612 GRDWSEGDEEGEPSF
-627 SAFIFESNTEGEKIC
+627 SAFVFESNTEGEKIC
-642 YTINVG
+642 YTMNLA

-663 LMKSMPLTNDG
+663 LMKNMPLTNDG
-674 KFLLLES
+674 KFLLLEP
-681 ETGEAANGGGQED
+681 ETGDTSDGAGQED

>member
-1 MTGLE
+1 MLQP
-6 AGLFGDRSRTALW
+6 LSRKDFWEIESAL
-19 VTESTSSVIQAP
+19 SIIQAP
-31 SLVSKMPAVHKLL
+31 VPFSSTANKMPAIHHKLL
-44 LEEALQDSPQTRS
+44 LEDALQDSPQTRS
-57 LLSVFEEDAG
+57 LLSVFEEDSG
-67 TLTDYTNQLL
+67 MLTDYTNQLL
-77 QSMQRVFGAQ
+77 QTMQRVFGAQ
-87 NEMALAT
+87 SEMGLAT
-94 EQLSK
+94 EQLSR
-99 QLLEYE
+99 QLLDYE
-105 KQNFA
+105 KKNFA
-110 LGRGDEEV
+110 LGKGDEEV
-118 ISMLQ
+118 IATLQ
-123 HFARTVEEL
+123 NFSKTVGEL
-132 NALHTDLASQIANR
+132 NSLHSELASQMADS
-146 MVFPTV
+146 MVFPLI

-161 ISTLKEIFGI
+161 ISTLKEIFSI

-188 KRENEKLK
+188 KKENEKLK
-196 AEVVREVAFC
+196 ADLVKEVAYT

-212 ASMQY
+212 ASLQY

-225 YRKRVAMLEPLLGY
+225 YRKRVAMLEPMLGY
-239 TQAQINFFKKGMELV
+239 TQAQASFFKKGIELV
-254 SKKMDSFLASVSS
+254 SKKMESFLNSVSK
-267 MTQSIQAQLDAEAE
+267 MTQNIQAQLDVEAEAMRTCQKE
-281 SMRLSQREF
+281 LLSMD
-290 LSVEDTVYMPDHD
+290 DTVYMPDKD
-303 LVPVNRT
+303 TECGNRT

-378 TSPTGKTS
+378 TSPSGKTS
-386 MILQAESKREYEEW
+386 MILQAESKKEYEEW
-400 ICTINNISR
+400 ICTVNNISR

-437 FEKRAEGSPN
+437 FEKRQEGSPN

-453 GGVAH
+453 GGAH
-458 SSVKKAAT
+458 AT
-466 VPEPED
+466 RSDSQKSGSAPEPED

-484 VLPASE
+484 MLPASE

-499 RRTNPFGETE
+499 RRTNPFGETDGTT
-509 EESSSGA
+509 ES

-531 SMAVRSGHTQEVI
+531 SMAVRCGDNQEVI

-560 FKTSESH
+560 FKTTESH
-567 LMVTSNCLRL
+567 LLVTSSSIRL
-577 IDPQTQVT
+577 IEPQTQVT
-585 KISFQLK
+585 RISFQLEE
-592 DVTQFAAHQENSRLM
+592 VCQFAAHQENGRLM

-612 GTDWSEGAEEGQPSF
+612 GRDWSDGNEEGEPSF
-627 SAFIFESNTEGEKIC
+627 STFVFESNTEGEKIC
-642 YTINVG
+642 YTINLA

-663 LMKSMPLTNDG
+663 LMKNMPLTNDG
-674 KFLLLES
+674 KFLLLEA
-681 ETGEAANGGGQED
+681 ETGDSNDGEGQED

>member
-1 MTGLE
+1 
-6 AGLFGDRSRTALW
+6 
-19 VTESTSSVIQAP
+19 
-31 SLVSKMPAVHKLL
+31 MPAVHHKLL
-44 LEEALQDSPQTRS
+44 LEEALQDSAQTRS

-67 TLTDYTNQLL
+67 VLTDYTNQLL

-87 NEMALAT
+87 SEMGLAT
-94 EQLSK
+94 EQLSQ

-105 KQNFA
+105 KKNFA
-110 LGRGDEEV
+110 LGKGDEEV
-118 ISMLQ
+118 ITTLQ
-123 HFARTVEEL
+123 AFAKTVGEL
-132 NALHTDLASQIANR
+132 NSLHSELANQMADS
-146 MVFPTV
+146 MVFPLI
-152 QFREKDLTE
+152 QFREKDLT
-161 ISTLKEIFGI
+161 
-171 ATDEHE
+171 EHE

-188 KRENEKLK
+188 KKENEKLK
-196 AEVVREVAFC
+196 ADLVKEVAYT

-212 ASMQY
+212 ASLQY

-225 YRKRVAMLEPLLGY
+225 YRKRVAMLEPMLGY
-239 TQAQINFFKKGMELV
+239 TQAQINFFKKGIDLV
-254 SKKMDSFLASVSS
+254 SKKMDSFLASVSK
-267 MTQSIQAQLDAEAE
+267 MTQSIQAQLDTEAE
-281 SMRLSQREF
+281 DMRASQREL
-290 LSVEDTVYMPDHD
+290 LSVEDTVYTPDMD
-303 LVPVNRT
+303 SEPVNRT

-331 DRLYFFT
+331 DRLFFFT

-378 TSPTGKTS
+378 TSPSGKTS
-386 MILQAESKREYEEW
+386 LILQAESKKEYEEW
-400 ICTINNISR
+400 ICTVNNISR

-437 FEKRAEGSPN
+437 FEKRQEGLPN

-453 GGVAH
+453 GAIHVD
-458 SSVKKAAT
+458 SSSSQKTGSAL
-466 VPEPED
+466 EPED

-484 VLPASE
+484 MLPASE

-499 RRTNPFGETE
+499 RRTNPFGDTDDECSTE
-509 EESSSGA
+509 S
-516 DDSLLQQVFAVRFLG
+516 DDSLLQQVFAVRFQG
-531 SMAVRSGHTQEVI
+531 SMAVRCGDNQEVI

-560 FKTSESH
+560 FRTTESH
-567 LMVTSNCLRL
+567 LMVTSSSLRL

-585 KISFQLK
+585 RISFHIGELC
-592 DVTQFAAHQENSRLM
+592 QFAAHQENGRLM

-612 GTDWSEGAEEGQPSF
+612 GRDWSDGNEEGQPSF

-642 YTINVG
+642 YTISLA

-663 LMKSMPLTNDG
+663 LMKNMPLTNDG
-674 KFLLLES
+674 KFLLLEP
-681 ETGEAANGGGQED
+681 ETGNTTSGAGQED

>member
-1 MTGLE
+1 
-6 AGLFGDRSRTALW
+6 
-19 VTESTSSVIQAP
+19 
-31 SLVSKMPAVHKLL
+31 MPAVHHKLL
-44 LEEALQDSPQTRS
+44 LEDALQDSPQTRS

-67 TLTDYTNQLL
+67 MLTNYTNQLH
-77 QSMQRVFGAQ
+77 QSLQRVFGAQ
-87 NEMALAT
+87 SEMGLAT
-94 EQLSK
+94 EQLSQ

-105 KQNFA
+105 KKNFA
-110 LGRGDEEV
+110 LGKGDEEV
-118 ISMLQ
+118 ISTLQ
-123 HFARTVEEL
+123 NFAKTVGEL
-132 NALHTDLASQIANR
+132 NSLHSELANQMADS
-146 MVFPTV
+146 MVFPLI

-161 ISTLKEIFGI
+161 ISTLKEIHGI

-177 AAMVKY
+177 ASMVKY

-188 KRENEKLK
+188 KKENEKLK
-196 AEVVREVAFC
+196 SDLVKEVAYT

-212 ASMQY
+212 ASLQY

-225 YRKRVAMLEPLLGY
+225 YRKRIAMLEPMLGY
-239 TQAQINFFKKGMELV
+239 TQAQISFFKKGIELV
-254 SKKMDSFLASVSS
+254 SKKMDNFLSSVSN
-267 MTQSIQAQLDAEAE
+267 MTQNIQAQLDAEAE
-281 SMRLSQREF
+281 SMRVSQREL
-290 LSVEDTVYMPDHD
+290 LSVEDAVYMPDKD
-303 LVPVNRT
+303 TEPVNRT

-378 TSPTGKTS
+378 TSPSGKKS
-386 MILQAESKREYEEW
+386 MILQAESRREYEEW
-400 ICTINNISR
+400 ICTVNNISR

-437 FEKRAEGSPN
+437 FEKRPEGSPD

-453 GGVAH
+453 GGVL
-458 SSVKKAAT
+458 AASGGSQKT
-466 VPEPED
+466 GAPSEPED

-484 VLPASE
+484 MLPASE

-499 RRTNPFGETE
+499 RRTNPFGETDDDCST
-509 EESSSGA
+509 ES
-516 DDSLLQQVFAVRFLG
+516 DDSLLQQVFVVRFLG
-531 SMAVRSGHTQEVI
+531 SMAVRCNNQEVI

-560 FKTSESH
+560 FKTTESH
-567 LMVTSNCLRL
+567 LMVTSSSLRL

-585 KISFQLK
+585 RISFQLEE
-592 DVTQFAAHQENSRLM
+592 VCQFAAHQENGRLM
-607 GFVVE
+607 GLVVE
-612 GTDWSEGAEEGQPSF
+612 ARDWSDGDEEGESSF
-627 SAFIFESNTEGEKIC
+627 SAFVFESNTEGEKIC
-642 YTINVG
+642 YTVSLA
-648 KEITEAKKDPEALAQ
+648 KDITEAKKDPEALAQ
-663 LMKSMPLTNDG
+663 LMKNMPLTNDG
-674 KFLLLES
+674 KFLLLEP
-681 ETGEAANGGGQED
+681 ETGDTPDGSGQED

>member
-1 MTGLE
+1 MYVSPVSCNNTCM
-6 AGLFGDRSRTALW
+6 LFIKR
-19 VTESTSSVIQAP
+19 
-31 SLVSKMPAVHKLL
+31 LVL
-44 LEEALQDSPQTRS
+44 QTRS

-67 TLTDYTNQLL
+67 MLTDYTNQLL
-77 QSMQRVFGAQ
+77 QSLQRVFGAQ
-87 NEMALAT
+87 SEMGLAT
-94 EQLSK
+94 EQLSQ

-105 KQNFA
+105 KKNFA
-110 LGRGDEEV
+110 LGKGDEEV
-118 ISMLQ
+118 ITTLQ
-123 HFARTVEEL
+123 SFAKTVGEL
-132 NALHTDLASQIANR
+132 NSLHSELANQMADS
-146 MVFPTV
+146 MVFPLI

-188 KRENEKLK
+188 KKENEKVLK
-196 AEVVREVAFC
+196 ADLVKEVAYT

-212 ASMQY
+212 ASLQY

-225 YRKRVAMLEPLLGY
+225 YRKRVAMLEPMLGY
-239 TQAQINFFKKGMELV
+239 TQAQISFFKKGIELV
-254 SKKMDSFLASVSS
+254 SKKMDSFLSSVST
-267 MTQSIQAQLDAEAE
+267 MTQSIQAQLDVEAEA
-281 SMRLSQREF
+281 MRMSQREL
-290 LSVEDTVYMPDHD
+290 LSVEDTVYMPDKD
-303 LVPVNRT
+303 TEPVNRT

-378 TSPTGKTS
+378 TSPSGKTYVHFS
-386 MILQAESKREYEEW
+386 W
-400 ICTINNISR
+400 ICTVNNISR

-437 FEKRAEGSPN
+437 FEKRQEGSPH
-447 PDRAKP
+447 PDRSDTHLMMNDFFGSQKT
-453 GGVAH
+453 
-458 SSVKKAAT
+458 AT
-466 VPEPED
+466 APEPED

-484 VLPASE
+484 MLPASE

-499 RRTNPFGETE
+499 RRTNPFGETDDDCST
-509 EESSSGA
+509 ES

-531 SMAVRSGHTQEVI
+531 SMAVRCGDNQEVI

-560 FKTSESH
+560 FRTTESH
-567 LMVTSNCLRL
+567 LMVTSSSLRL

-585 KISFQLK
+585 RISFQLGE
-592 DVTQFAAHQENSRLM
+592 VCQFAAHQENGRLM

-612 GTDWSEGAEEGQPSF
+612 GRDWSDGDEEGEPSY
-627 SAFIFESNTEGEKIC
+627 SAFVFESNTEGEKIC
-642 YTINVG
+642 YTISLA
-648 KEITEAKKDPEALAQ
+648 KDIIEAKKDPEALAQ
-663 LMKSMPLTNDG
+663 LMKNMPLTNDG
-674 KFLLLES
+674 KFLLLEP
-681 ETGEAANGGGQED
+681 EAGDMTNGAGQED
-694 LESEA
+694 LEESEA

>member
-1 MTGLE
+1 
-6 AGLFGDRSRTALW
+6 
-19 VTESTSSVIQAP
+19 
-31 SLVSKMPAVHKLL
+31 MPAVHHKLL
-44 LEEALQDSPQTRS
+44 LEDALQDSPQTRS

-67 TLTDYTNQLL
+67 MLTDYTNQLL
-77 QSMQRVFGAQ
+77 QSLQRVFGAQ
-87 NEMALAT
+87 SEMGLAT
-94 EQLSK
+94 EQLSQ
-99 QLLEYE
+99 QLLQYE
-105 KQNFA
+105 KKNFA
-110 LGRGDEEV
+110 LGKGDEEV
-118 ISMLQ
+118 IATLQ
-123 HFARTVEEL
+123 NFAKTVGEL
-132 NALHTDLASQIANR
+132 NSLHSELANQMADS
-146 MVFPTV
+146 MVFPLI

-188 KRENEKLK
+188 KKENEKLK
-196 AEVVREVAFC
+196 SDLVKEVAYT

-212 ASMQY
+212 ASLQY

-225 YRKRVAMLEPLLGY
+225 YRKRIAMLEPMLGY
-239 TQAQINFFKKGMELV
+239 TQAQISFFKKGVELV
-254 SKKMDSFLASVSS
+254 SKKMDNFLSSVSS
-267 MTQSIQAQLDAEAE
+267 MTQNIQAQLDVEAEA
-281 SMRLSQREF
+281 MRGSQREL
-290 LSVEDTVYMPDHD
+290 LSVEDTVYMPDKD
-303 LVPVNRT
+303 TEPVNRT

-378 TSPTGKTS
+378 TSPSGKTS

-400 ICTINNISR
+400 ICTVNNISR

-437 FEKRAEGSPN
+437 FEKRPEGSPN

-453 GGVAH
+453 GGIHAT
-458 SSVKKAAT
+458 SSGSQKTGAA
-466 VPEPED
+466 PEPED

-484 VLPASE
+484 MLPASE

-499 RRTNPFGETE
+499 RRTNPFGETDDVCST
-509 EESSSGA
+509 ES

-531 SMAVRSGHTQEVI
+531 SMAVRCGNNQEVI

-560 FKTSESH
+560 FRTTESH
-567 LMVTSNCLRL
+567 LMVTSSSLRL

-585 KISFQLK
+585 RISFQLEE
-592 DVTQFAAHQENSRLM
+592 VCQFAAHQENGRLM

-612 GTDWSEGAEEGQPSF
+612 GRDWSDGNEEGEPSF
-627 SAFIFESNTEGEKIC
+627 CAFVFESNTEGEKIC
-642 YTINVG
+642 YTISLA
-648 KEITEAKKDPEALAQ
+648 KDITEAKKDPEALAQ
-663 LMKSMPLTNDG
+663 LMKNMPLTNDG
-674 KFLLLES
+674 KFLLLEP
-681 ETGEAANGGGQED
+681 ETGDTTNGAGQED

>member
-1 MTGLE
+1 
-6 AGLFGDRSRTALW
+6 
-19 VTESTSSVIQAP
+19 
-31 SLVSKMPAVHKLL
+31 MPAVHTLL

-77 QSMQRVFGAQ
+77 QSMQRVYGAQ
-87 NEMALAT
+87 SEMGLAT
-94 EQLSK
+94 EQLSR

-110 LGRGDEEV
+110 LGKGDEEV
-118 ISMLQ
+118 INTLQ
-123 HFARTVEEL
+123 KFAETVGEL
-132 NALHTDLASQIANR
+132 NTLHSELATQMADR
-146 MVFPTV
+146 MIFPMI
-152 QFREKDLTE
+152 QFREKDLTGRHKHFL
-161 ISTLKEIFGI
+161 IK
-171 ATDEHE
+171 HE

-188 KRENEKLK
+188 KKENEKVK
-196 AEVVREVAFC
+196 AELVGEVAYS

-225 YRKRVAMLEPLLGY
+225 YRKRVAMLEPMLGY
-239 TQAQINFFKKGMELV
+239 TQINFYKKGIDLV
-254 SKKMDSFLASVSS
+254 SKKMDSFLGSVSS
-267 MTQSIQAQLDAEAE
+267 MTQNIQAQLDSEAEA
-281 SMRLSQREF
+281 MRMTQREL
-290 LSVEDTVYMPDHD
+290 LSMEDTVYMPDRD
-303 LVPVNRT
+303 PAPVNRT

-378 TSPTGKTS
+378 TSPNGKTS
-386 MILQAESKREYEEW
+386 MILQAESKREYEEVC
-400 ICTINNISR
+400 IIPVKSFV
-409 QIYLTDN
+409 
-416 PEAVAIRLNQ
+416 PAVAIRLNQ

-437 FEKRAEGSPN
+437 FEKRGEGSPN
-447 PDRAKP
+447 PDRLASIIGASQKT
-453 GGVAH
+453 
-458 SSVKKAAT
+458 SSAA
-466 VPEPED
+466 EPED
-472 LIAPGTP
+472 LIVPGTP

-484 VLPASE
+484 MLPASE

-499 RRTNPFGETE
+499 RRTNPFGETDDDCSP
-509 EESSSGA
+509 ES

-531 SMAVRSGHTQEVI
+531 SMAVRSGQSQEVI

-560 FKTSESH
+560 FRTTESH
-567 LMVTSNCLRL
+567 LMVTSSCLRL

-585 KISFQLK
+585 RIGFQLQE
-592 DVTQFAAHQENSRLM
+592 VTQFVAHQENGRLM

-612 GTDWSEGAEEGQPSF
+612 GRDWSKEGEEGEPSF
-627 SAFIFESNTEGEKIC
+627 SAFVFESNTEGEKIC
-642 YTINVG
+642 YTISLG
-648 KEITEAKKDPEALAQ
+648 KDIMEAKKDPEALVQ
-663 LMKSMPLTNDG
+663 LLKNMPLTNEG
-674 KFLLLES
+674 KFLLLDS
-681 ETGEAANGGGQED
+681 ETGSTANGGAPDE
-694 LESEA
+694 ESEA